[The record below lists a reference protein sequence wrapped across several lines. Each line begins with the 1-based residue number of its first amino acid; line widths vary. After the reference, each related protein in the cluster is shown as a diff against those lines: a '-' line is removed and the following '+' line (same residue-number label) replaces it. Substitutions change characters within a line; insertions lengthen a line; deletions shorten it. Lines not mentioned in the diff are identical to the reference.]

1 MNGGFEELM
10 RKVCSKDIRVSF
22 PAAHAYFATATPMQ
36 GPPPTEFI
44 AAITSWPH
52 EAHEALLNVAMAWSR
67 PEMSRAL
74 LDALAA
80 VEADDQADVAWF
92 LKRALAA
99 EHAAEA
105 IAFAR
110 DPSRPAAARSWIVEG
125 LEALA
130 RGGAIGWPELGSL
143 LQELSVEPAAQL
155 RHRVPGL
162 VAALDWRQESR
173 HILERGLRDSD
184 VDVIAA
190 AAHVLATHP
199 EAAQQLDSELLAALR
214 RHDNARVRA
223 AVQRL
228 DEALSRSGGQS

>member
-1 MNGGFEELM
+1 MDGDFEELM

-22 PAAHAYFATATPMQ
+22 PAAHAYFATATPLR
-36 GPPPTEFI
+36 GAPPAAFI
-44 AAITSWPH
+44 AAITSWPY
-52 EAHEALLNVAMAWSR
+52 EAQEALLNVAMAWSR

-74 LDALAA
+74 LDALAVA
-80 VEADDQADVAWF
+80 EPDDQADVAWF
-92 LKRALAA
+92 LKRTLAH

-110 DPSRPAAARSWIVEG
+110 DAARPAAARSWLVEG

-130 RGGAIGWPELGSL
+130 RGGAIGWRELGSL
-143 LQELSVEPAAQL
+143 VEELIVEPAAQL
-155 RHRVPGL
+155 RYRVPGL

-173 HILERGLRDSD
+173 LILERALRDSE

-199 EAAQQLDSELLAALR
+199 EDARQLDHELLAALR
-214 RHDNARVRA
+214 RHGNVRVRTA
-223 AVQRL
+223 IQRL
-228 DEALSRSGGQS
+228 DEAVSQVD